1 MSAIRVLLADDH
13 QLFRAGIASLLARER
28 DIEVVGQARNGQEA
42 VTLAQQL
49 QPDVALLDIQMPLC
63 TGLEAARQLLAQ
75 QASLKIIMLTIS
87 EKDEDL
93 FMAVKAGAQGYLL
106 KGSTSAQ
113 ELVTAVRQVAAGE
126 AIIASS
132 LVPQLLAEFAAL
144 SKEPEPELEKEGKE
158 ARPVLSERELEV
170 LHLVSQ
176 GLKNREI
183 AAQLFIS
190 ENTVR
195 THLRNILDKLHVQ
208 NRVQAAALLR
218 QGVDDGRFPKFV
230 H

>member
-1 MSAIRVLLADDH
+1 MNTIRVLLADDH
-13 QLFRAGIASLLARER
+13 KLFRAGIASLLTAEP
-28 DIEVVGQARNGQEA
+28 DIEVVGQAENGEEA
-42 VTLAQQL
+42 VALARRL

-75 QASLKIIMLTIS
+75 QAQLKIIMLTIS
-87 EKDEDL
+87 DSDQDL
-93 FMAVKAGAQGYLL
+93 FAAVKAGPQGYLL
-106 KGSTSAQ
+106 KGSISAQ

-126 AIIASS
+126 AIIAPT
-132 LVPQLLAEFAAL
+132 LVPHLLAEFAAL
-144 SKEPEPELEKEGKE
+144 SQARAPEPEPKKNGGEQKPWE
-158 ARPVLSERELEV
+158 VLSERELEV

-183 AAQLFIS
+183 ADQLFIS

-195 THLRNILDKLHVQ
+195 SHLRNILDKLHVQ

-218 QGVDDGRFPKFV
+218 PQQER
-230 H
+230 

>member
-13 QLFRAGIASLLARER
+13 QLFRAGIASLLQREP
-28 DIEVVGQARNGQEA
+28 DIEVVGQANNGVEA
-42 VTLAQQL
+42 ITLAQQL

-63 TGLEAARQLLAQ
+63 TGLEAAHQLLAN
-75 QASLKIIMLTIS
+75 QAKIKLIMLTIS
-87 EKDEDL
+87 DNDQDL
-93 FMAVKAGAQGYLL
+93 FTAVKAGAQGYLL
-106 KGSTSAQ
+106 KGSISAQ
-113 ELVTAVRQVAAGE
+113 DLVTAVRQVAAGE
-126 AIIASS
+126 AIIAPA
-132 LVPQLLAEFAAL
+132 LVPHLLAEFAAL
-144 SKEPEPELEKEGKE
+144 SKEQEPKETEPGE
-158 ARPVLSERELEV
+158 DLRLHQILSERELEV

-208 NRVQAAALLR
+208 NRIQAAALLQQQQQDR
-218 QGVDDGRFPKFV
+218 
-230 H
+230 